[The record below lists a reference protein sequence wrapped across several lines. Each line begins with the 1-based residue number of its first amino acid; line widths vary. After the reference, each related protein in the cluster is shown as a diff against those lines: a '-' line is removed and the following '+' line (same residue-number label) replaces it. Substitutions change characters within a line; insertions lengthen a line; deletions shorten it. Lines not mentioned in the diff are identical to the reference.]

1 MAMYALGRR
10 SANPRQRFAARRK
23 REIVSALKFQS
34 PGVAGPGRTSRQH
47 LRVSRLCRVS
57 RHPPRGAPPVARF
70 QSHLGTFQ
78 WVAVGKSFPL
88 VFAGGNSP
96 VAFAASGSGIRGSA
110 KPRRQSRSL
119 SARSA
124 RPSPED
130 RDPSRLA
137 RTRPRDRQHGNHDLR
152 LHSPPARAARSL
164 AKRAVVSR
172 RRRFLDCLAMAG
184 FPFTR
189 GRRSRISSISFFRK
203 QNAVILEKKRR
214 SSLHPF
220 LRVVFKESTCL

>member
-1 MAMYALGRR
+1 MYALGRR

-57 RHPPRGAPPVARF
+57 RRPPRGAPPVARF
-70 QSHLGTFQ
+70 QSHFGTFQ

-96 VAFAASGSGIRGSA
+96 VAFAASGSGICGSA

-119 SARSA
+119 STRSA
-124 RPSPED
+124 RPSLED

-137 RTRPRDRQHGNHDLR
+137 RTHQRDRQHGNHDLR
-152 LHSPPARAARSL
+152 LRSPPPRAARRL

-189 GRRSRISSISFFRK
+189 GRRSRISSIWFLRK
-203 QNAVILEKKRR
+203 KNAVILEKKRR
-214 SSLHPF
+214 SSLRRF
-220 LRVVFKESTCL
+220 